1 MTLDVRC
8 DEISLVRH
16 IAIAIAIA
24 VAIAGSSSIPFRALA
39 QREML
44 RRLRYLSHNLSNNT
58 TRALTSND
66 YSIIII

>member
-8 DEISLVRH
+8 DEIGLVRR

-24 VAIAGSSSIPFRALA
+24 IAGSLSIPFRALA
-39 QREML
+39 QRKMF
-44 RRLRYLSHNLSNNT
+44 RRFRYLSHNLFDTT
-58 TRALTSND
+58 TRTLPSND